1 MLPKNS
7 TKMQPN
13 LKKSSS
19 YVEFREKL
27 EVSNDF
33 EPSIRSVVASLMFT
47 AGDDENPDEENEDL
61 VVNLLKNELILF
73 FEDIQAV
80 HNHKN
85 FHITLMNMLPL
96 LKQETGIVSRF
107 IKYLKNRVEMAA
119 FMRAKSYSTDGV
131 ENICGQEIEIDEDDE
146 KNDKRMEDELDPM
159 DELGEVGGE
168 EGEYLK
174 KKRKKMN
181 TVSFEENLLEE
192 VKTAFFEANMSFQS
206 FEDDFDETYSNQLV
220 ALQTVI
226 DGMTTEEYNRYASAR
241 RVSFQCNSPVTPI
254 YGNQS
259 NMWISRKRK
268 RTIPSHN
275 RQLLI
280 SWLGEPPIVGEPAQV
295 FLAFLA
301 KEIIFGIV
309 GSALVERQRVNPA
322 DGGPIRHCYYE
333 EPLRKN
339 NRFRKYGRLLI

>member
-1 MLPKNS
+1 MPPKNAAKTQPHMRKS
-7 TKMQPN
+7 T
-13 LKKSSS
+13 S
-19 YVEFREKL
+19 YMEFREKL
-27 EVSNDF
+27 EVSNEF

-47 AGDDENPDEENEDL
+47 GGDDENPDEENEDL

-85 FHITLMNMLPL
+85 ARISLANMLPL
-96 LKQETGIVSRF
+96 LKHETGIVSRF

-119 FMRAKSYSTDGV
+119 FMRAKSYSADGV
-131 ENICGQEIEIDEDDE
+131 ENICGQEIDIDEDDE
-146 KNDKRMEDELDPM
+146 KNEKQMEDDLDPM

-174 KKRKKMN
+174 KKRKKLN
-181 TVSFEENLLEE
+181 TVTFEENLLEE
-192 VKTAFFEANMSFQS
+192 VKSAFSEAKMNFQS
-206 FEDDFDETYSNQLV
+206 FEDDVDETYNNQLT
-220 ALQTVI
+220 ALQVVI
-226 DGMTTEEYNRYASAR
+226 DDMTTEEYNRFASAR
-241 RVSFQCNSPVTPI
+241 RVSFQCNSPVTTI

-259 NMWISRKRK
+259 SMWSSRKRK
-268 RTIPSHN
+268 RAIPSNN

-280 SWLGEPPIVGEPAQV
+280 SWLGDPPIFGEPAQV

-309 GSALVERQRVNPA
+309 GSALVERQRINRA

-339 NRFRKYGRLLI
+339 SRFRKYGRLLI